1 MEIEG
6 GGGGDG
12 GGDVVKV
19 SEWLMEADSQLFTQG
34 ETRWTGRSRCWGT
47 LTLNCEAT

>member
-1 MEIEG
+1 MAVVMG
-6 GGGGDG
+6 GQ
-12 GGDVVKV
+12 V

-47 LTLNCEAT
+47 LTLDFEVT